1 MNAIFFGFKRA
12 YYGTLR
18 LTRHAL
24 RQMGLTAARFDLLHI
39 LDHAHPG
46 MPQRE
51 LQRALGV
58 ASSTVSRM
66 LTSLELLGL
75 VLREP
80 MLGDLRRTWVE
91 LTKKGRRLVR
101 RAAYLFLSTG
111 QLQLAVDSALCPQRW
126 YREDACKEAREAC
139 DQILT
144 RVRDAYGDV
153 ATRDYPR
160 VPDYVPPDHAREWAV
175 AVSRSKR

>member
-1 MNAIFFGFKRA
+1 MNPIFFGFRRA

-18 LTRHAL
+18 LTRRAL
-24 RQMGLTAARFDLLHI
+24 TQMGITAARFDLLHI
-39 LDHAHPG
+39 LDHARGG
-46 MPQRE
+46 MPQRAI
-51 LQRALGV
+51 QRALGV

-66 LTSLELLGL
+66 LTSLEKLRL

-80 MLGDLRRTWVE
+80 MIRDQRCTWVE

-101 RAAYLFLSTG
+101 RVAFELLSTG
-111 QLQLAVDSALCPQRW
+111 QVQLAVDSALCPECW
-126 YREDACKEAREAC
+126 YREDACKQARDAC
-139 DQILT
+139 DRVLS

-160 VPDYVPPDHAREWAV
+160 VPGYVPPDHAREWATR
-175 AVSRSKR
+175 ASGRP